1 MRGRVVDKI
10 RIREEIR
17 GFIPGIKSQRDVYG
31 LFRVL
36 NYPENV
42 FFEPGSKRKLQD
54 FDFKEEFAKEINNV
68 YTILSFEKNIPV
80 FLFEVSA
87 VRLSLLRYITKKLSD
102 KYIRFL
108 LVITSDYETITF
120 LFPEYEKVS
129 TGEHKIKI
137 TRLVIDKKELYWTD
151 IETIANLFYVGKEE
165 SWRDVWRK
173 WREAFSVEQ
182 VTERYFEDYKNSF
195 FLLRNEFV
203 KQKFSRKDAHEFTL
217 QFLNRI
223 MFLYFISKKKW
234 LNNDTK
240 FMKWLWN
247 RYLVERN
254 KDKKCQDSFYEIW
267 LKQIFFR
274 AFNNRQIEIS
284 GLPED
289 VKDIL
294 GSCPYLNGGLFTENE
309 TDSLRVKISDSLF
322 RKIFDFYESYNF
334 TIKEDMP
341 LDQEVAVDPQMIGYV
356 YESLAN
362 VAEEIYDRND
372 LGIFYTPRVE
382 VDFMCRRVL
391 VEYLSKNIS
400 EIPKEQFYRFVFDED
415 KEAIE
420 RQFEKGNYWRRVEES
435 LDNLSVIDPAC
446 GSGAFLVGMLN
457 VLYELYRA
465 IYKYIKRGFSEFSL
479 KEEIIG
485 RSLYG
490 VDVMPWAAHAAEL
503 RLWLQLI
510 VETELRSE
518 ELRKKPLL
526 PNLNLNIR
534 VGDSLVQEIGGL
546 NLHFRTTLISE
557 RMKKKLNA
565 LKAEKGKYFLNLSA
579 KFSKREQFIEEEAK
593 IFEEIIEERINTFL
607 NDARITKAKIDRL
620 MGTKQFNLYGDIP
633 ESEQKKLFD
642 ERVELQES
650 LDKTESQIAVLK
662 NIRENLKKPE
672 KKPFVWDIDFAEI
685 FGEKGGFDI
694 VIGNPPYVRQEKIS
708 PPNRLKA
715 EISLDDKLEYKK
727 KLNKSVMSCLP
738 VVKGIDGKSDYY
750 IYFYFHGLSILNKK
764 GTFCFITS
772 NSWLDVGYGRNLQEF
787 LLKYVPIEGIYDCP
801 KRSFKH
807 SDINTVISFFHAPDP
822 KNERIFGLEIKKEAN
837 WPAISNTA
845 KFVMLKKPYEEVIS
859 SKNLI
864 EIDKIK
870 AKVKGES
877 FAELVENIVHTD
889 DYRVFP
895 VTHEDLMQDGWE
907 YTENHNYGKFSAGS
921 YQGNKWG
928 GIYLRAPEIFFNI
941 IKKNR
946 EKMEK
951 IGKYFEGERYLNTG
965 GADGFYIISE
975 LHNVYEKYV
984 RIKNTSKEGK
994 ESGNPEFVVESRYFK
1009 PLIKDTTK
1017 YDKTSIIKKTDAWI
1031 LNLPL
1036 SKKELANLKIKDYV
1050 LWGEKKGFNKR
1061 SVTKLQT
1068 PWYKPT
1074 NQIVKSCK
1082 ILLPRSFNDA
1092 FCIYYNPREFV
1103 ALRFYRLHEKPSVDP
1118 LFFVSLMNSTLF
1130 YLFIEIYGTKSLGQG
1145 VLDIFMADFLRIK
1158 FPIVKNSKI
1167 ITAFDKMSKR
1177 NVYPIYVELGLDSS
1191 KPIREQEPK
1200 PLPDRAELDNIVFD
1214 ELGLTRE
1221 ERKEVYYAICELVKD
1236 RLDKAKSLKS
1246 G

>member
-10 RIREEIR
+10 KIREEIR

-31 LFRVL
+31 LFKLL

-42 FFEPGSKRKLQD
+42 FFEPGSKRKIQD

-68 YTILSFEKNIPV
+68 YTVLSFEKNIPV

-87 VRLSLLRYITKKLSD
+87 VRIPLLRYISKKLSD

-137 TRLVIDKKELYWTD
+137 TRLVIDKNDLYWTD
-151 IETIANLFYVGKEE
+151 IETISNLFYVGKEE

-173 WREAFSVEQ
+173 WREAFSVEK
-182 VTERYFEDYKNSF
+182 VTERFFEDYKNSF

-234 LNNDTK
+234 LNNDAK

-254 KDKKCQDSFYEIW
+254 KDKRYQDSFYEIW

-309 TDSLRVKISDSLF
+309 TDNLQVKISDSLF

-400 EIPKEQFYRFVFDED
+400 EIPKEQFYRFVFDEN
-415 KEAIE
+415 KEVIE
-420 RQFEKGNYWRRVEES
+420 RQFEKGNYWRRIEES
-435 LDNLSVIDPAC
+435 LDNLSVVDPAC

-457 VLYELYRA
+457 VLYELYRV
-465 IYKYIKRGFSEFSL
+465 IYRYIKRGFSEFSL

-534 VGDSLVQEIGGL
+534 VGDSLVQEIGGV

-557 RMKKKLNA
+557 RMKKKLNS

-579 KFSKREQFIEEEAK
+579 KYSKREQFIEEEAK
-593 IFEEIIEERINTFL
+593 IFEEIIEDRINTLL

-620 MGTKQFNLYGDIP
+620 KGTKQFNLYGDIP

-642 ERVELQES
+642 EQAELQES
-650 LDKTESQIAVLK
+650 LEKTESQISALR
-662 NIRENLKKPE
+662 NIRENLKRPE

-694 VIGNPPYVRQEKIS
+694 VIGNPPYVRQEMIS

-715 EISLDDKLEYKK
+715 EVSTKDRQEYKDKL
-727 KLNKSVMSCLP
+727 LKSVTSCYS
-738 VVKGIDGKSDYY
+738 VVDNVDRKSDYY
-750 IYFYFHGLSILNKK
+750 IYFYFHGLSLLNRK

-772 NSWLDVGYGRNLQEF
+772 NSWLDVDFGKELQEF
-787 LLKYVPIEGIYDCP
+787 LLKYVPIIAIIDNP

-807 SDINTVISFFHAPDP
+807 SDINTVITLFDAPRLEV
-822 KNERIFGLEIKKEAN
+822 ERIFGLEIQKELN
-837 WPAISNTA
+837 WPSNSNTA
-845 KFVMLKKPYEEVIS
+845 KFIMFKKPFSEIIS
-859 SKNLI
+859 SKTMVDI
-864 EIDKIK
+864 ENIKIK
-870 AKVKGES
+870 SRGES
-877 FAELVENIVHTD
+877 ITD
-889 DYRVFP
+889 FVKNVVKTDNYRVFP
-895 VTHEDLMQDGWE
+895 IVQADLTEDGWE
-907 YTENHNYGKFSAGS
+907 YPEDYDNKQGRFKAGE

-928 GIYLRAPEIFFNI
+928 GKYLKAPDIFYAILEKGKGRFIELARIAAVKRGVTTGANEFFYLDREAQEKWKI
-941 IKKNR
+941 EKEFLVPVIKSPKECKDVFINTKSLKFKLFACNR
-946 EKMEK
+946 KK
-951 IGKYFEGERYLNTG
+951 
-965 GADGFYIISE
+965 SE
-975 LHNVYEKYV
+975 LKGTN
-984 RIKNTSKEGK
+984 
-994 ESGNPEFVVESRYFK
+994 
-1009 PLIKDTTK
+1009 
-1017 YDKTSIIKKTDAWI
+1017 A
-1031 LNLPL
+1031 LNYI
-1036 SKKELANLKIKDYV
+1036 N
-1050 LWGEKKGFNKR
+1050 WGEKQHIEIRSGGERGKKLIGFNKLETVKNRALWYSVNYQKGNTFWVKETNDRLGSFISNDLIGCDCRLYFNKSSIEVQNFVNSTVMGLFSEVLSR
-1061 SVTKLQT
+1061 SGLGEGAKSLMVYEVNKFLVLSSVDKL
-1068 PWYKPT
+1068 
-1074 NQIVKSCK
+1074 VKRHFLENRPLLSIFQECG
-1082 ILLPRSFNDA
+1082 INPLLPIR
-1092 FCIYYNPREFV
+1092 
-1103 ALRFYRLHEKPSVDP
+1103 
-1118 LFFVSLMNSTLF
+1118 
-1130 YLFIEIYGTKSLGQG
+1130 GQ
-1145 VLDIFMADFLRIK
+1145 
-1158 FPIVKNSKI
+1158 N
-1167 ITAFDKMSKR
+1167 
-1177 NVYPIYVELGLDSS
+1177 
-1191 KPIREQEPK
+1191 PK
-1200 PLPDRAELDNIVFD
+1200 PLPDRTELDEIVF
-1214 ELGLTRE
+1214 L
-1221 ERKEVYYAICELVKD
+1221 
-1236 RLDKAKSLKS
+1236 
-1246 G
+1246 

>member
-36 NYPENV
+36 NYPDNV

-54 FDFKEEFAKEINNV
+54 FDFKEEFAKEIDNI
-68 YTILSFEKNIPV
+68 YTVLSFEKNIPV
-80 FLFEVSA
+80 FLFEVAA
-87 VRLSLLRYITKKLSD
+87 VRLPLLRYITKKLSD

-108 LVITSDYETITF
+108 LVITSDYETITL

-137 TRLVIDKKELYWTD
+137 TRLVINKNDLYWTD
-151 IETIANLFYVGKEE
+151 IETITNLFYEGKED

-173 WREAFSVEQ
+173 WRDAFSVEK
-182 VTERYFEDYKNSF
+182 VTEKFFEDYKNAF
-195 FLLRNEFV
+195 FLLRNELV
-203 KQKFSRKDAHEFTL
+203 RQKFSRKEAHEFTL
-217 QFLNRI
+217 QFLNRL

-234 LNNDTK
+234 LNDDTK

-254 KDKKCQDSFYEIW
+254 KEKKSQDSFYDNW

-274 AFNNRQIEIS
+274 AFNNRQFEIS

-289 VKDIL
+289 VKEIL
-294 GSCPYLNGGLFTENE
+294 SQSPYLNGGLFTENE
-309 TDSLRVKISDSLF
+309 TDKLEVKISDSLF

-341 LDQEVAVDPQMIGYV
+341 LEQEVAVDPQMIGYV

-382 VDFMCRRVL
+382 VDFMCRRTL
-391 VEYLSKNIS
+391 VEYLSKNIP
-400 EIPKEQFYRFVFDED
+400 EIPKEQFYRFVFDDE

-420 RQFEKGNYWRRVEES
+420 KLFEKGDHWRRIEEC
-435 LDNLSVIDPAC
+435 LDNLSVVDPAC

-457 VLYELYRA
+457 VLYELYKVVYR
-465 IYKYIKRGFSEFSL
+465 YIKRGFSEFSL

-510 VETELRSE
+510 VETELSPE

-557 RMKKKLNA
+557 RMKRKLNA

-593 IFEEIIEERINTFL
+593 VFEEIIEDRINTLL

-620 MGTKQFNLYGDIP
+620 KGIKQFNLYGDIP

-642 ERVELQES
+642 ERAELQEN
-650 LDKTESQIAVLK
+650 LDKIESQIEGLK

-672 KKPFVWDIDFAEI
+672 KKPFIWDIDFAEI

-694 VIGNPPYVRQEKIS
+694 VIGNPPYVRQEMIS

-715 EISLDDKLEYKK
+715 EVSSRDRQEYKE
-727 KLNKSVMSCLP
+727 KLLKSVTSCYS
-738 VVKGIDGKSDYY
+738 VVDNVDRKSDYY
-750 IYFYFHGLSILNKK
+750 IYFYFHGLSLLNAK

-772 NSWLDVGYGRNLQEF
+772 NSWLDVDFGKELQEF
-787 LLKYVPIEGIYDCP
+787 LLKYVPIIAIIDSP

-807 SDINTVISFFHAPDP
+807 SDINTVIVLFGCP
-822 KNERIFGLEIKKEAN
+822 KIEFERIFGLEVQKELN
-837 WPAISNTA
+837 WPAITNTA
-845 KFVMLKKPYEEVIS
+845 KFIMLRKPIS
-859 SKNLI
+859 EIIASKTLLDI
-864 EIDKIK
+864 
-870 AKVKGES
+870 
-877 FAELVENIVHTD
+877 ENIKVIHRGENITDYVKNVVKTD

-895 VTHEDLMQDGWE
+895 IIQADLIEDGWE
-907 YTENHNYGKFSAGS
+907 YPEDYDKKHGRFKAGNYE
-921 YQGNKWG
+921 GNKWG
-928 GIYLRAPEIFFNI
+928 GKYLKAPDIFYTI
-941 IKKNR
+941 IEKGKVCFIELGKLAKVRRGFTTGANEFFYLDKDAEERWKIERNFLKPVIKSPKECKSLFIASNDLKYRVFLCRMTKKELKNTNALKYIEWGEDQAVEVKSGGEKGKKVKGYHKLETVKNR
-946 EKMEK
+946 RLW
-951 IGKYFEGERYLNTG
+951 Y
-965 GADGFYIISE
+965 E
-975 LHNVYEKYV
+975 LSV
-984 RIKNTSKEGK
+984 KEYPDAVWVKSIHDNHGQ
-994 ESGNPEFVVESRYFK
+994 
-1009 PLIKDTTK
+1009 
-1017 YDKTSIIKKTDAWI
+1017 SIIKDNCLVDQRLYEIYFPEKISIDAQ
-1031 LNLPL
+1031 
-1036 SKKELANLKIKDYV
+1036 A
-1050 LWGEKKGFNKR
+1050 
-1061 SVTKLQT
+1061 
-1068 PWYKPT
+1068 
-1074 NQIVKSCK
+1074 
-1082 ILLPRSFNDA
+1082 ILLN
-1092 FCIYYNPREFV
+1092 
-1103 ALRFYRLHEKPSVDP
+1103 
-1118 LFFVSLMNSTLF
+1118 NSIF
-1130 YLFIEIYGTKSLGQG
+1130 YLFKEIAGRTNLGEG
-1145 VLDIFMADFLRIK
+1145 VLDTAVFEAKKCLVFKPDRMGNRSLR
-1158 FPIVKNSKI
+1158 KNIEFRSVFEESGI
-1167 ITAFDKMSKR
+1167 DP
-1177 NVYPIYVELGLDSS
+1177 Y
-1191 KPIREQEPK
+1191 KPIREQNPM
-1200 PLPDRAELDNIVFD
+1200 PLDDRNKIDQIVFD
-1214 ELGLTRE
+1214 ELGLTQE
-1221 ERKEVYYAICELVKD
+1221 ERKEVYYALCELVKE
-1236 RLDKAKSLKS
+1236 RLVKANSLK
-1246 G
+1246 GD